1 MNTYDMFSGQDL
13 AIAELIQR
21 RRLQL
26 LVHSCLYYEMNTNLV
41 SDRQWDIWAREL
53 VQLQKDNPLI
63 SEKVIWYDAFKD
75 WDASTGAFLPLKD
88 KWVINKATQLISY
101 GGRSNGKTYFMP
113 EKKQPEIKKQTA
125 KRKLF

>member
-13 AIAELIQR
+13 VIAELIQR

-53 VQLQKDNPLI
+53 VQLQKDNPKI

-113 EKKQPEIKKQTA
+113 ETKKPEITKQTA